1 MVVVKVLPVSWR
13 NLCPEE
19 DEEGVWAHGSAI
31 ISPMMLV
38 NTSSHNASVV
48 GSYAGVHWM
57 YAPGMLVT
65 YYPVL
70 MGLTLA

>member
-1 MVVVKVLPVSWR
+1 MVL
-13 NLCPEE
+13 NE
-19 DEEGVWAHGSAI
+19 DAKGALSAI
-31 ISPMMLV
+31 ISPMMLA
-38 NTSSHNASVV
+38 NTSSHNASIV
-48 GSYAGVHWM
+48 GSYAGIHWM